1 MIDIEL
7 SPIEIKIGEYL
18 GKQITE
24 FHKGS
29 SDKKAIDKRLSQL
42 YKNTELVLSEMS
54 LCKVLN
60 VYPKETFFV
69 GHRSLEG
76 GSDFGDASFHGHRI
90 DVKSTRYEKGRLA
103 VVSPNKNIDVYIL
116 MTGEKGKYSVIG
128 GMYSKD
134 LFVPERHKKPPNFI
148 TKSYIAEQS
157 ELIPIEKLLLDMK
170 TKKE

>member
-7 SPIEIKIGEYL
+7 SPIEIKMGEYL
-18 GKQITE
+18 GKAITN
-24 FHKGS
+24 FHKDS
-29 SDKKAIDKRLSQL
+29 PNTKEIDTRLSKL
-42 YKNTELVLSEMS
+42 YKSIELVLSEMA

-69 GHRSLEG
+69 GHRSVDNG
-76 GSDFGDASFHGHRI
+76 TDFGDASYYGYRI
-90 DVKSTRYEKGRLA
+90 DAKSTRYKSGRLA
-103 VVSPNKNIDVYIL
+103 VVAPNKNIDVYIL
-116 MTGEKGKYSVIG
+116 MTGEKGKYSVVG

-134 LFVPERHKKPPNFI
+134 LFVPERHKKPQNFI